1 MKGIG
6 LLLLAGLLAYAATG
20 FYVVAGNESAVVRR
34 CGRVVRHAGGNVVLQ
49 GSGLHWDLPWP
60 WSTVDRVNFNEVRVR
75 SLGEIELP
83 EDIDATSL
91 LRAVNTSTES
101 QFLTGD
107 KNILL
112 IQLSVQYRI
121 SEDGVSQYLFG
132 FESPETQLEEIV
144 ISNLSDLVSRSG
156 VDYVHPLGLPELQL
170 LLTERTRD
178 DVQSRRLG
186 FELEAV
192 TVDAVAPPARV
203 KSFFLDVADARN
215 DKEKYI
221 NAARA
226 YAEQQEAAARAEAQ
240 RLIDG
245 ARIYERQVTEA
256 ARGAADSFGKIIA
269 QLGKHPD
276 LPYAQTRRLALQR
289 RYVDTMEQ
297 ILELV
302 KSNVMLDGERNT
314 ELLLVE

>member
-1 MKGIG
+1 MKGAGALLLVG
-6 LLLLAGLLAYAATG
+6 LLVYAATG
-20 FYVVAGNESAVVRR
+20 FYVVAGNENAVVRR
-34 CGRVVRHAGGNVVLQ
+34 CGRVVRHAGGNVVLH

-60 WSTVDRVNFNEVRVR
+60 WATADRVNFNEVRVR
-75 SLGEIELP
+75 TLGETDLP
-83 EDIDATSL
+83 EDIDATRL
-91 LRAVNTSTES
+91 LQAVDASTQS

-112 IQLSVQYRI
+112 IQLSVQYRV
-121 SEDGVSQYLFG
+121 SEDGVTDYLFG
-132 FESPETQLEEIV
+132 FESPEEQLDQLV

-170 LLTERTRD
+170 LLTERTRRQ
-178 DVQSRRLG
+178 VQARGLG
-186 FELEAV
+186 LELETV

-226 YAEQQEAAARAEAQ
+226 YAEQQDAAARAAAQ

-245 ARIYERQVTEA
+245 ARIYEQQVTEA
-256 ARGAADSFGKIIA
+256 ARGAADSFRKIIA
-269 QLGKHPD
+269 QLDKNAS

-289 RYVDTMEQ
+289 RYVDTMES

-302 KSNVMLDGERNT
+302 KSNVMLDGDRNT